1 MFVTQCLVFFKE
13 IAKASWSGLEF
24 LSILSYAVDF
34 KLRNKIV
41 TSHTRCHTWL
51 ILLNKRMNFGTYR
64 TTLGKKFGET
74 RLNVYGLL
82 NRNFWEMFGSFCLI
96 RSHKFKQ

>member
-24 LSILSYAVDF
+24 WIISYAVDF

-82 NRNFWEMFGSFCLI
+82 NRNFWEMFVSFCLI

>member
-1 MFVTQCLVFFKE
+1 MFVAECLVFFKE

-41 TSHTRCHTWL
+41 TSHTRCRHTWL
-51 ILLNKRMNFGTYR
+51 ILLNKRMNFGTSYNFR
-64 TTLGKKFGET
+64 QESRRNAPKRLWIIKQEFLG
-74 RLNVYGLL
+74 NVCIFL
-82 NRNFWEMFGSFCLI
+82 
-96 RSHKFKQ
+96 SHQKS